1 MIYEFRGNMVL
12 IKRNDNDK
20 RPVLINLALVN
31 VITATKDG
39 TVHFE
44 YDTGCVEF
52 ACGTQEQAARIISE
66 LCDKYNEWEIGNASV
81 PDGQHEPNAQ
91 LPLIPEL
98 KKPLAVIIK
107 KSAMACMGH
116 TNYIRRKYPHLLPV
130 KFSDGKTLAQYLD
143 EADDWFRKLEGR
155 DMEMWIRMF
164 SFIQAVSDYKEQN
177 EITDL
182 QEVGGKG
189 SGIYSFLLATNPNFY
204 KFFED
209 PAGIKKKTGKEYFTT
224 KQRERICKWITDNQG
239 VIKFPIIERDN
250 DGHEYINPAAPQFV
264 YWLSERVDTATGK
277 VTSELR
283 INTNVIDTVFRNYGK
298 ITLAELDNIKAAWKE
313 YCDTDNEF
321 IDYQLTSF
329 FDLPI
334 KFLIGLTQSYTPRR
348 EYTNSGYVGATIEW
362 SAEMLDKQLGGLE
375 ERLAKHKSS
384 ARIGGDIMRIRAK
397 LLDVTFAIGIQLK
410 WLVDRPI
417 KYESS
422 VFTFPVNPG
431 YFAPQRTAQRIT
443 AAKHE

>member
-1 MIYEFRGNMVL
+1 MIYELRGNMAL
-12 IKRNDNDK
+12 IKGDDNDK
-20 RPVLINLALVN
+20 SPVLINLSLVN

-39 TVHFE
+39 TVRFE

-52 ACGTQEQAARIISE
+52 ACGTQKQAVQILNE
-66 LCDKYNEWEIGNASV
+66 LCDKYNEWERGNASA
-81 PDGQHEPNAQ
+81 PDEQHEPNGQ
-91 LPLIPEL
+91 PTLIPEL

-107 KSAMACMGH
+107 KSAMACMGN

-143 EADDWFRKLEGR
+143 EADDWFRKQEGR

-182 QEVGGKG
+182 QEVGKG

-209 PAGIKKKTGKEYFTT
+209 PAGIKKKSGKEYFPTW
-224 KQRERICKWITDNQG
+224 QRERICKWIKDNQG
-239 VIKFPIIERDN
+239 VVKFPIIEKGD
-250 DGHEYINPAAPQFV
+250 DGHEYINPAAPQFI

-283 INTNVIDTVFRNYGK
+283 INTNIIDTMFRNFGK

-321 IDYQLTSF
+321 IDYRLTSF

-334 KFLIGLTQSYTPRR
+334 KFLIGLTQSYTPKR

-362 SAEMLDKQLGGLE
+362 SAEMLDKHFGGLT
-375 ERLAKHKSS
+375 ERLTKHKSN
-384 ARIGGDIMRIRAK
+384 ARIGGDIGRIRAK
-397 LLDVTFAIGIQLK
+397 LLHVIFAIGVQLK
-410 WLVDRPI
+410 WLVDRPV
-417 KYESS
+417 KYENG